1 LLSAGIS
8 VPDIFITHNRR
19 FMQGLSSSKKP
30 NIDIFKNNSISIDI
44 MSIDRTG
51 ILIEA
56 KAKHIPPL
64 QPKLQRWALVRLLN
78 KLNIGKVLL

>member
-1 LLSAGIS
+1 
-8 VPDIFITHNRR
+8 
-19 FMQGLSSSKKP
+19 
-30 NIDIFKNNSISIDI
+30 